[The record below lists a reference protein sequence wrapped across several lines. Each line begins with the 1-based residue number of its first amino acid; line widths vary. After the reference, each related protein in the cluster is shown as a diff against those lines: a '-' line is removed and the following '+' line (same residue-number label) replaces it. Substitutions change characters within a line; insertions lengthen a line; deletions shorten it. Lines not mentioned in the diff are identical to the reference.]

1 MLIGHQPKEFL
12 LAVEALTVS
21 FDGFKAVND
30 LSFYVEENEIRVII
44 GPNGAGKT
52 TVLDLICGKTKAT
65 SGSIQF
71 RGKEL
76 TKLKENEIV
85 QAGVGRKFQ
94 TPSVFEDLTVFENLE
109 ISYPR
114 GRTVFGS
121 LTFQRDAAV
130 RERVEEVAEMIFLK
144 DRLDTFADQLSHGQ
158 KQWLEIGMLLIQDP
172 DLLMLDEPVAGMSVS
187 ERAKTAELLNR
198 IIKDRSVLV
207 IEHDMK
213 FVEDIAHKV
222 TVLHQGQILSEG
234 TMEKVKNDPKVI
246 EVYLGPSEGSTGR
259 MLAISDLHVAYGQ
272 SEVLHG
278 LNVSVAP
285 NEIVAIMGRNGMGKT
300 TLMKSLMGILP
311 TKSGSVS
318 MDGAELSALPS
329 YERVAKGLA
338 YVPQGRMIFS
348 TMTVK
353 ENIETGL
360 VVSGGSEVPEDIYE
374 LFPVLL
380 EMKGRRGGNLS
391 GGQQQQLAIARALA
405 TKPKVLLLDEPTEG
419 IQPSII
425 KDMAR
430 TLKRIRDERGL
441 SIVVSEQVLS
451 FALDIADRVLV
462 IENGEIVRDDPRD
475 SVDAAQ
481 VSKYLSV

>member
-1 MLIGHQPKEFL
+1 
-12 LAVEALTVS
+12 
-21 FDGFKAVND
+21 
-30 LSFYVEENEIRVII
+30 
-44 GPNGAGKT
+44 
-52 TVLDLICGKTKAT
+52 
-65 SGSIQF
+65 
-71 RGKEL
+71 
-76 TKLKENEIV
+76 
-85 QAGVGRKFQ
+85 
-94 TPSVFEDLTVFENLE
+94 
-109 ISYPR
+109 
-114 GRTVFGS
+114 
-121 LTFQRDAAV
+121 
-130 RERVEEVAEMIFLK
+130 
-144 DRLDTFADQLSHGQ
+144 
-158 KQWLEIGMLLIQDP
+158 
-172 DLLMLDEPVAGMSVS
+172 
-187 ERAKTAELLNR
+187 
-198 IIKDRSVLV
+198 
-207 IEHDMK
+207 
-213 FVEDIAHKV
+213 
-222 TVLHQGQILSEG
+222 
-234 TMEKVKNDPKVI
+234 
-246 EVYLGPSEGSTGR
+246 

-300 TLMKSLMGILP
+300 TLMKSLMGIVP

-318 MDGAELSALPS
+318 I
-329 YERVAKGLA
+329 ERVAKGLA

-360 VVSGGSEVPEDIYE
+360 VVSGETEVPGSIYE

-380 EMKGRRGGNLS
+380 EMKDRRGGNLS
-391 GGQQQQLAIARALA
+391 GGQQQQLAIARALV

-462 IENGEIVRDDPRD
+462 IENGEIVRDDKRD
-475 SVDAAQ
+475 TVDAAQ